1 MNSSMLN
8 IPVDSIINCIASS
21 IWIKVALY
29 IVLAPVAGG
38 LLAGIDRKFTAYMQG
53 RTGPPIIQPFY
64 DILKL
69 IKKENIKI
77 NRFQN
82 FNIFLFSVLII
93 LTGSFFFSGGELLLV
108 MFSLLLAGVFFVLA
122 GFSHNSPYSHIGAER
137 ELIQMMSYDPMIL
150 IVAIGMYMVT
160 GTFNVE
166 RIATIN
172 YPLIAYLPG
181 IFFGYCYMLT
191 FKFRK
196 SPFDLSMSHHAHQEL
211 VKGLV
216 TEFSGKTLALIEV
229 VHWYENIMLLGI
241 VYLFFAYNPLIGIA
255 VCLAVWIFETY
266 IDNTFARFKWEL
278 AFKSA
283 WIVTII
289 AGISNIIVLYFI
301 LPK

>member
-1 MNSSMLN
+1 MNFPVIN
-8 IPVDSIINCIASS
+8 IHFETVINFIYSNM
-21 IWIKVALY
+21 WIKIALY
-29 IVLAPVAGG
+29 LVLAPFAGG
-38 LLAGIDRKFTAYMQG
+38 LLAGIDRKFSAYMQG
-53 RTGPPIIQPFY
+53 RTGPPVIQPFY

-69 IKKENIKI
+69 IKKETIKI

-82 FNIFLFSVLII
+82 FTIFLFSLLII
-93 LTGSFFFSGGELLLV
+93 ITGVFFFSGGELLLV
-108 MFSLLLAGVFFVLA
+108 MFCLLLAGVFFVLS
-122 GFSHNSPYSHIGAER
+122 GFTHNSPYSHIGAER

-160 GTFNVE
+160 GTFKVE
-166 RIATIN
+166 RIAALE
-172 YPLIAYLPG
+172 YPLISYLPG

-241 VYLFFAYNPLIGIA
+241 VYLFFAYNPALAVA
-255 VCLAVWIFETY
+255 VCLLVWVSETF
-266 IDNTFARFKWEL
+266 IDNTFARFKWDL

-283 WIVTII
+283 WIVTVI
-289 AGISNIIVLYFI
+289 AGISNILVLYFI

>member
-1 MNSSMLN
+1 MNSPILN
-8 IPVDSIINCIASS
+8 LTVDNVTNFIFTS
-21 IWIKVALY
+21 IWVKVALY
-29 IVLAPVAGG
+29 LLFAPVAGG
-38 LLAGIDRKFTAYMQG
+38 LLAGIDRKFSAYMQG
-53 RTGPPIIQPFY
+53 RTGPPLLQPFY
-64 DILKL
+64 DIFKL
-69 IKKENIKI
+69 IKKETIKI

-82 FNIFLFSVLII
+82 FNIYIFSVLII

-150 IVAIGMYMVT
+150 IVAIGIYMVT
-160 GTFNVE
+160 GTFNID
-166 RIATIN
+166 RIASLD

-181 IFFGYCYMLT
+181 VFFGYCYILT

-216 TEFSGKTLALIEV
+216 TEFSGKTLAVIEI

-241 VYLFFAYNPLIGIA
+241 VYLFFAYNPVLAIA
-255 VCLAVWIFETY
+255 VCLMVWVAEIF

-283 WIVTII
+283 WVVTVI

-301 LPK
+301 LPR